1 MNWTELLFSFSGRIN
16 RARYWLF
23 FVIYLVSV
31 LILAGI
37 AALLVPNPAPAAAI
51 AYAIVALVWFI
62 VLFIGSIAVG
72 RKRLHDCD
80 KSGWW
85 LLLFY
90 VLAAIFSGAGQ
101 AAADIGNVGGQIVC
115 GLIAL
120 VIGIWALVELGFLR
134 GTRGL
139 NRYGPDPLE

>member
-62 VLFIGSIAVG
+62 VLFIGSIAVV
-72 RKRLHDCD
+72 
-80 KSGWW
+80 SGCTIATR
-85 LLLFY
+85 
-90 VLAAIFSGAGQ
+90 AAGGCCCSMCCRRSS
-101 AAADIGNVGGQIVC
+101 AARAK
-115 GLIAL
+115 
-120 VIGIWALVELGFLR
+120 
-134 GTRGL
+134 
-139 NRYGPDPLE
+139 PPP